1 MDYSVSRFFK
11 IILLLIL
18 LAGILWLTVELSSL
32 ITILII
38 SLLIAYILD
47 PLASFL
53 EYKGLSRTQA
63 TLIIFVVITLLFAVA
78 VAFVIPPMITEI
90 KTIEQNIGSGSSAAY
105 IQKIQTWIQVHIPFL
120 ADQKLDLGAKAKE
133 MAGQLAQS
141 FFSIIGSVVS
151 VVTTVIIIPFAVFFL
166 LKDGPRMKK
175 NFVSIIP
182 NRYFEMSLNLIH
194 KTDQQL
200 GGYLRG
206 QFIDAMII
214 GLLSIFAL
222 WLLHVPYFILIG
234 VFAGLANMIPYVGPL
249 TGAVSG
255 IVVVLL
261 NGGNGQQVLLV
272 ASAFAVIQLTDNVL
286 VQPIVVAK
294 NVDLHPLIII
304 FAVII
309 GGQFF
314 GILGM
319 LLAVP
324 AVATINVISVE
335 LYRSIRKYTFSE

>member
-1 MDYSVSRFFK
+1 MDYTVSRFFK
-11 IILLLIL
+11 IILIL
-18 LAGILWLTVELSSL
+18 MLTAAFIWLAISLSSILTV
-32 ITILII
+32 LII
-38 SLLIAYILD
+38 SMLIAYILD
-47 PLASFL
+47 PLASFM
-53 EYKGLSRTQA
+53 EYKGLSRLQA
-63 TLIIFVVITLLFAVA
+63 TLVVFVIIGVLFSIAVA
-78 VAFVIPPMITEI
+78 YVIPPLVDEI
-90 KTIEQNIGSGSSAAY
+90 MTIEKNISSGSSTEY
-105 IQKIQTWIQVHIPFL
+105 IQKIESWIQENIPFF
-120 ADQKLDLGAKAKE
+120 AGQTLDLQEKAKDL
-133 MAGQLAQS
+133 AGQLASS

-151 VVTTVIIIPFAVFFL
+151 LITTLVIIPFAVFFL
-166 LKDGPRMKK
+166 LKDGHQLKTNLVK
-175 NFVSIIP
+175 IIP

-206 QFIDAMII
+206 QFFDAMII
-214 GLLSIFAL
+214 GLLAIISL
-222 WLLHVPYFILIG
+222 WILDVRYFIMIG
-234 VFAGLANMIPYVGPL
+234 IFAGLANMIPYVGPT
-249 TGAVSG
+249 TGAVAA

-261 NGGNGQQVLLV
+261 NGGGTQQVALV
-272 ASAFAVIQLTDNVL
+272 AAAFAVIQLMDNVL

-324 AVATINVISVE
+324 VFAMIKVISIE
-335 LYRSIRKYTFSE
+335 LYNNIRKYNVL